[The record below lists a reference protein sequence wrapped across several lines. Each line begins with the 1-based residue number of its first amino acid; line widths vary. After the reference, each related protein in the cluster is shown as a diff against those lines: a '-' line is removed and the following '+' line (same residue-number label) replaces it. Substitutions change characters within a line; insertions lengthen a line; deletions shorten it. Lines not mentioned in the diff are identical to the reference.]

1 MHISC
6 INNLKVIAGGTQDSK
21 LSHTLH
27 NSLDL
32 RNGWPLKGRFNKSR
46 DKIAQ
51 DCSEL
56 SVLLCIPSDRSNYQ
70 RARAKGKSMSDHETP
85 DSGPSKKTA
94 TKKILKRKQPEATK
108 FFTECQK
115 EHENSLKCELKSCQ
129 VQ

>member
-46 DKIAQ
+46 
-51 DCSEL
+51 
-56 SVLLCIPSDRSNYQ
+56 SVFLLCIPSDRSNYQ